1 MTGGHEP
8 APCEAVARRRIGRGR
23 AARGKGSLT
32 LLDGLG
38 QACHRS
44 CRLAGVEGVA
54 GLWQSQLSEPLGVA
68 ADHEVPESHAARRR
82 KGTALSDKV
91 R

>member
-1 MTGGHEP
+1 MTGGQEP
-8 APCEAVARRRIGRGR
+8 APCGAVARRRIGRGR
-23 AARGKGSLT
+23 AARGKGS

-68 ADHEVPESHAARRR
+68 AEEASEPHAARRR
-82 KGTALSDKV
+82 RCQTRLGKV
-91 R
+91 

>member
-1 MTGGHEP
+1 MTGKHEL
-8 APCEAVARRRIGRGR
+8 APCGAVAPRRIGRGR
-23 AARGKGSLT
+23 AARGKAS

-54 GLWQSQLSEPLGVA
+54 GLWQSQLSEPLRVA
-68 ADHEVPESHAARRR
+68 ADEGSPTRRGGG
-82 KGTALSDKV
+82 KVSDKV